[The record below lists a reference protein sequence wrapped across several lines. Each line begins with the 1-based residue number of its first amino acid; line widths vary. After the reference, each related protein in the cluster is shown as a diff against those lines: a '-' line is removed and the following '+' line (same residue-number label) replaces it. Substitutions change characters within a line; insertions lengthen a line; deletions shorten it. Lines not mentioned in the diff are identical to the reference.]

1 MVSRVRI
8 TPKGQ
13 LPIPIDIRRRHAIE
27 PGSQVELRE
36 EGDRLYVESP
46 VAAVRRTAGMLGH
59 QRRGKPP
66 VTIEEMEEAAAQ
78 GWADA
83 PIDAVSAESKADSSD
98 ESVTNEVPNV
108 ASWETNLGSSMMTS
122 KGQITVPA
130 EVRERHGFKPG
141 ERISFREV
149 DGRVIV
155 EPATAGVRRLH
166 GILSDLWVGKPP
178 VTLEEMDEAIAAGF
192 ADEPIEPR

>member
-46 VAAVRRTAGMLGH
+46 VAAVRIETEPDMPSSSAT
-59 QRRGKPP
+59 PEDA
-66 VTIEEMEEAAAQ
+66 VTI
-78 GWADA
+78 
-83 PIDAVSAESKADSSD
+83 PS
-98 ESVTNEVPNV
+98 
-108 ASWETNLGSSMMTS
+108 ETNLGSSMMTS
-122 KGQITVPA
+122 KGQITVPI